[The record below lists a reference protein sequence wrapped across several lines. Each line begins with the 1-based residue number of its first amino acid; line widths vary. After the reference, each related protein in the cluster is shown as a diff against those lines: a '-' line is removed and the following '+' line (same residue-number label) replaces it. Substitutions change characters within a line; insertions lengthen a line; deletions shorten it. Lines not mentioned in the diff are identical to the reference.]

1 MKQGKVK
8 QLRDF
13 IRSHEMRYFVES
25 DYIGRTYIKKAF
37 KLEIHGDV
45 HWVYFYGNRPELK
58 DESILLKTMEEAKA
72 EARKWRERKKE
83 ETAQYKARMD
93 DVAKFLNEFLW
104 TDYIDWKNNSMEVL
118 PDGQPL
124 ADAIKSVYGAM
135 PSKEKDDERT
145 YINLLE
151 NYIKNGVIYTQAISF
166 RPEQVVCVKYGEE
179 KAVKIELTNGTT
191 IIPKSKSVAR
201 LIKVIFG
208 AELDS
213 WKFTGVEEPAGK
225 RDEVKKA

>member
-25 DYIGRTYIKKAF
+25 DYSGRTYIKKAF
-37 KLEIHGDV
+37 KLEINGDV
-45 HWVYFYGNRPELK
+45 YWVYFYGNRPELK
-58 DESILLKTMEEAKA
+58 YESVLLKTMEEAKE

-83 ETAQYKARMD
+83 ETAQYKAKMD
-93 DVAKFLNEFLW
+93 DVAKFLNDFAW
-104 TDYIDWKNNSMEVL
+104 GDHIDWNTLEAL
-118 PDGQPL
+118 PESQPII
-124 ADAIKSVYGAM
+124 DAFKSVYASM
-135 PSKEKDDERT
+135 PSREKDDDRI
-145 YINLLE
+145 YIRLLE
-151 NYIKNGVIYTQAISF
+151 NYIKNGVIYTQAMSF
-166 RPEQVVCVKYGEE
+166 RPEQVVCVKYGD
-179 KAVKIELTNGTT
+179 KWVKVELTNGTT
-191 IIPKSKSVAR
+191 IIPKSEGVVR

-225 RDEVKKA
+225 RDEVEKA